1 MKNVFKKVVATVM
14 AVATM
19 ATAAFSMASCNKE
32 TNYAENNTTYK
43 IGVFGPLTGAYAIY
57 GQATKNGAQLAVDEI
72 NKNGG
77 LNGVNFELMSYDDQG
92 DSTMVN
98 SGYANMY
105 ENGMQASLG
114 CTTSGACMEFSAL
127 SAQDNVF
134 FLTPSAS
141 GDDVTTLGDNSY
153 QMCFKDGN
161 QGGVAAEYV
170 NSLGVTKIGVFYKS
184 GDVYSQG
191 IFEQFKSKL
200 NSSIE
205 TVEASFINDSEDF
218 TNQVDKLK
226 DCSFIFMPTYYEVAQ
241 KFMAMAKGKVADDA
255 TYYGCDGFDGI
266 NVDGVPQKVT
276 MLSHF
281 NSKATEGKAKEFI
294 DNYTAKYGA
303 ETLNQF
309 GAAAYDCVYAI
320 YGAMKNAGDKVSVTM
335 SASELCEVL
344 KAEFNGGY
352 TFSGVTGTDIKWQA
366 DGTVNKA
373 AIAYVVK
380 DADKPETEE

>member
-1 MKNVFKKVVATVM
+1 MNKVFKKVVATVM

-19 ATAAFSMASCNKE
+19 ATAAFSMTSCAK

-43 IGVFGPLTGAYAIY
+43 IGVFGPLTGGYAIY

-72 NKNGG
+72 NANGG
-77 LNGVNFELMSYDDQG
+77 LNGVEFELMSYDDQG
-92 DSTMVN
+92 AAEKVN

-127 SAQDNVF
+127 SAADNLF

-141 GDDVTTLGDNSY
+141 GDAVTTLGDNSY

-161 QGGVAAEYV
+161 QGGVAADYV
-170 NSLGVTKIGVFYKS
+170 NSLGLSKIGIFYKA

-191 IFEQFKSKL
+191 IYEQFKAKL
-200 NSSIE
+200 NSTVS
-205 TVEASFINDSEDF
+205 TVEASFINDSDDF

-226 DCSFIFMPTYYEVAQ
+226 DCTFIFMPVYYEVAQ
-241 KFMAMAKGKVADDA
+241 KFMAMAKGKVDNDA

-266 NVDGVPQKVT
+266 NVDGIPQKVS

-281 NSKATEGKAKEFI
+281 NSKATDGKAKTFI
-294 DNYTAKYGA
+294 DNYTEKYGT

-335 SASELCEVL
+335 SASDLCEVL

-352 TFSGVTGTDIKWQA
+352 TYSGVTGDNIKWEA

-373 AIAYVVK
+373 AIAYEIK
-380 DADKPETEE
+380 KADSETEE

>member
-1 MKNVFKKVVATVM
+1 MKNVFKK
-14 AVATM
+14 AVASVMVAATM
-19 ATAAFSMASCNKE
+19 VGCAFTFASCNGGGD
-32 TNYAENNTTYK
+32 NYAANNTTYK
-43 IGVFGPLTGAYAIY
+43 IGISGPLTGDYAIY
-57 GQATKNGAQLAVDEI
+57 GTATKNGAQLAIDEI
-72 NKNGG
+72 NEAGG
-77 LNGVNFELMSYDDQG
+77 LNGTMFELMSYDDQG
-92 DSTMVN
+92 SGEAVN

-105 ENGMQASLG
+105 ENGMQVSLG
-114 CTTSGACMEFSAL
+114 CTTSGACMEWAAL
-127 SAQDNVF
+127 SEQDNVF

-161 QGGVAAEYV
+161 QGGVAANYV
-170 NSLGVTKIGVFYKS
+170 NSLGITKIGIFYKA

-191 IFEQFKSKL
+191 IYNQFKAAID
-200 NSSIE
+200 SSI
-205 TVEASFINDSEDF
+205 TVVEASFTNDTEDF

-226 DCSFIFMPTYYEVAQ
+226 DCTFIFMPIYYQAAQ
-241 KFMAMAKGKVADDA
+241 NFMAIAKGKVADNA

-281 NSKATEGKAKEFI
+281 DSNATEGKAAEFI
-294 DNYTAKYGA
+294 ASYKAKYGEA
-303 ETLNQF
+303 TLNQF

-320 YGAMKNAGDKVSVTM
+320 YGAMKNAGDKVNVPM

-352 TFSGVTGTDIKWQA
+352 TYSGVTGQNIKWES
-366 DGTVNKA
+366 DGTVNKQ

-380 DADKPETEE
+380 EADTASEE

>member
-1 MKNVFKKVVATVM
+1 
-14 AVATM
+14 
-19 ATAAFSMASCNKE
+19 
-32 TNYAENNTTYK
+32 
-43 IGVFGPLTGAYAIY
+43 
-57 GQATKNGAQLAVDEI
+57 
-72 NKNGG
+72 
-77 LNGVNFELMSYDDQG
+77 
-92 DSTMVN
+92 
-98 SGYANMY
+98 
-105 ENGMQASLG
+105 MQASLG

>member
-1 MKNVFKKVVATVM
+1 MNKVFKKVVATVM

-19 ATAAFSMASCNKE
+19 ATAAFSMTSCGK

-43 IGVFGPLTGAYAIY
+43 IGVFGPLTGGYAIY

-72 NKNGG
+72 NANGG
-77 LNGVNFELMSYDDQG
+77 LNGVEFELMSYDDQG
-92 DSTMVN
+92 AAEKVN

-127 SAQDNVF
+127 SAADNLF

-161 QGGVAAEYV
+161 QGGVAADYV
-170 NSLGVTKIGVFYKS
+170 NSLGLSKIGIFYKA

-191 IFEQFKSKL
+191 IYEQFKAKL
-200 NSSIE
+200 NSTVS
-205 TVEASFINDSEDF
+205 TVEASFINDSDDF

-226 DCSFIFMPTYYEVAQ
+226 DCTFIFMPVYYEVAQ
-241 KFMAMAKGKVADDA
+241 KFMAMAKGKVDNDA

-266 NVDGVPQKVT
+266 NVDGIPQKVS

-281 NSKATEGKAKEFI
+281 NSKATDGKAKTFI
-294 DNYTAKYGA
+294 DNYTEKYGT

-335 SASELCEVL
+335 SASDLCEVL

-352 TFSGVTGTDIKWQA
+352 TYSGVTGDNIKWET

-373 AIAYVVK
+373 AIAYEIK
-380 DADKPETEE
+380 KADSETEE